1 MTKDM
6 RRTVQWQTP
15 HLGIEVTIDNRH
27 TGRTDFRVEA
37 NSAKGLVEGID
48 RIIEALRVAQHRIQ
62 EDS

>member
-15 HLGIEVTIDNRH
+15 HLGVEITIDNRH

-37 NSAKGLVEGID
+37 NSSRGVVEGIE
-48 RIIEALRVAQHRIQ
+48 RLIEELKLAQKRVLS
-62 EDS
+62 DS